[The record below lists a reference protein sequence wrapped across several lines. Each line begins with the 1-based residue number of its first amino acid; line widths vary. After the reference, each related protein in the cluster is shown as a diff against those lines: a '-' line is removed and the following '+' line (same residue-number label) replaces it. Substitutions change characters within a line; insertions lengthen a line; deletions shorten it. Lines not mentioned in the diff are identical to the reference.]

1 MKEIR
6 LHGIGGMGTV
16 KAGEMLVHAAVAAG
30 KFGNSMPFFG
40 FERQGAPVA
49 SYVRLGDQKIRAKN
63 QVYHPDCVI
72 IQDPSLLI
80 STPVFE
86 GLKEHSC
93 VILNT
98 KSQNPKELITNPNV
112 ACLACLDATSIAL
125 ELLGRPIPNT
135 IVLGAFVRATGWV
148 DKEGLEAVIGRTFG
162 EKNIEAFR
170 RGYEEAKLYH
180 FDQGGIS

>member
-16 KAGEMLVHAAVAAG
+16 KAGEMLVHATVAAG

-63 QVYHPDCVI
+63 QVYNPDCVI

-86 GLKEHSC
+86 GLKENSY

-98 KSQNPKELITNPNV
+98 KSENPEDLVTNPNV
-112 ACLACLDATSIAL
+112 KCLASLDATTIAI
-125 ELLGRPIPNT
+125 EMLGRPIPNT
-135 IVLGAFVRATGWV
+135 IVLGAFLKATGWV
-148 DKEGLEAVIGRTFG
+148 DKEKLEEVIESKFG
-162 EKNIEAFR
+162 AKNVEAFR
-170 RGYEEAKLYH
+170 RGYDEAKLYY
-180 FDQGGIS
+180 FE

>member
-16 KAGEMLVHAAVAAG
+16 KAGELLVRAAVAAG
-30 KFGNSMPFFG
+30 KYGNSMPFFG

-63 QVYHPDCVI
+63 QVYSPDCVI

-86 GLKEHSC
+86 GLKKDSY

-98 KSQNPKELITNPNV
+98 RQEDPRDVVKSTNV
-112 ACLACLDATSIAL
+112 RCLAYLDATAIAL
-125 ELLGRPIPNT
+125 NLLGRPIPTT
-135 IVLGAFVRATGWV
+135 IMLGAFVRATGWV
-148 DKEGLEAVIGRTFG
+148 EKEGVERVVEEVFG
-162 EKNIEAFR
+162 AKNVEAFR
-170 RGYEEAKLYH
+170 LGYEEAKIVM
-180 FDQGGIS
+180 FE

>member
-16 KAGEMLVHAAVAAG
+16 KAGEMLVHATVAAG

-63 QVYHPDCVI
+63 QVYNPDCVI
-72 IQDPSLLI
+72 IQDPSLLV

-86 GLKEHSC
+86 GLKEGSY

-98 KSQNPKELITNPNV
+98 KSENPKDLVTNPNV
-112 ACLACLDATSIAL
+112 KCLAYLDATSIAI
-125 ELLGRPIPNT
+125 EMLGRPIPNT
-135 IVLGAFVRATGWV
+135 IVLGAFVKATGGV
-148 DKEGLEAVIGRTFG
+148 NKEQLEAVIRNKFG
-162 EKNIEAFR
+162 DKNVEAFR
-170 RGYEEAKLYH
+170 RGYDEAKLYY
-180 FDQGGIS
+180 FD

>member
-1 MKEIR
+1 
-6 LHGIGGMGTV
+6 MGTV
-16 KAGEMLVHAAVAAG
+16 KAGEMLVHATVAAG

-86 GLKEHSC
+86 GLKEGSY

-98 KSQNPKELITNPNV
+98 KSENPKDLVTSPNV
-112 ACLACLDATSIAL
+112 KCLAYLDATSIAI
-125 ELLGRPIPNT
+125 EMIGRPIPNT
-135 IVLGAFVRATGWV
+135 IVLGAFVKATGWV
-148 DKEGLEAVIGRTFG
+148 DKEQLEAVIRDKFG
-162 EKNIEAFR
+162 EKNVEAFR
-170 RGYEEAKLYH
+170 RGYDEAKLYY
-180 FDQGGIS
+180 FD

>member
-16 KAGEMLVHAAVAAG
+16 KAGELLVRAAVAAG
-30 KFGNSMPFFG
+30 KYGHSMPFFG

-63 QVYHPDCVI
+63 QVYSPDCVI

-86 GLKEHSC
+86 GLKKDSY

-98 KSQNPKELITNPNV
+98 RQEDPRDVVKSPNV
-112 ACLACLDATSIAL
+112 RCLAYLDATAIAL
-125 ELLGRPIPNT
+125 NLLGRPIPNT
-135 IVLGAFVRATGWV
+135 IMLGAFVRATGWV
-148 DKEGLEAVIGRTFG
+148 EKEGVERVVEEVFG
-162 EKNIEAFR
+162 AKNVEAFR
-170 RGYEEAKLYH
+170 LGYEEAKIVM
-180 FDQGGIS
+180 FE

>member
-16 KAGEMLVHAAVAAG
+16 KAGEMLVHATVAAG

-86 GLKEHSC
+86 GLKEGSY

-98 KSQNPKELITNPNV
+98 KSENPKDLVTSPNV
-112 ACLACLDATSIAL
+112 KCLAYLDATSIAI
-125 ELLGRPIPNT
+125 EMIGRPIPNT
-135 IVLGAFVRATGWV
+135 IVLGAFVKATGWV
-148 DKEGLEAVIGRTFG
+148 DKEQLEAVIRDKFG
-162 EKNIEAFR
+162 EKNVEAFR
-170 RGYEEAKLYH
+170 RGYDEAKLYY
-180 FDQGGIS
+180 FD